1 MSYSLSLFRLVRK
14 VLVRACWEGSLLL
27 PPLVTGAWN
36 SNPIRRPIT
45 PFFKNIQACQ
55 EISDFRKFSLGDPK
69 KIRTWN
75 SHSGVG
81 RSSLPNSKSSDWAN
95 PPTSRTSFLPFNEV
109 TKNPIYVCTHIFLTY
124 QPKKCICT
132 FWIDIWYS
140 KLLREKI
147 ISFWLSK
154 FKTENA
160 DTCVLSLTSLCGN
173 KWEFYYF
180 VNNNTFL

>member
-81 RSSLPNSKSSDWAN
+81 RLCQTQN
-95 PPTSRTSFLPFNEV
+95 LLIG
-109 TKNPIYVCTHIFLTY
+109 PIHQPAEQVFFHSMKWLKILSMFVHTY
-124 QPKKCICT
+124 
-132 FWIDIWYS
+132 
-140 KLLREKI
+140 
-147 ISFWLSK
+147 FWLINQR
-154 FKTENA
+154 NA
-160 DTCVLSLTSLCGN
+160 FALSGLIFDILNYCE
-173 KWEFYYF
+173 KK
-180 VNNNTFL
+180 L